1 MLHAA
6 LVDARMHPDELE
18 VTEPIVRRLVDEQ
31 FPQWRDL
38 PLRAVS
44 WGTVNAVYRLG
55 ADLCLRVPRR
65 AVWAAALEQEVR
77 WLPVLAPSL
86 PVPIPAPVALG
97 APSGDYPAAWAVYTW
112 LDGTPMLEAQRVD
125 QTAIAGELAGFVQAM
140 QRIDVPPD
148 APASNRRVPLA
159 ALDEPVRASISGLA
173 TDGIDI
179 VAVTT
184 AWEQAL
190 AAPSWSGSRVWMHG
204 DLMPTNLLVRGD
216 GGLAGVLDF
225 GVCTTGDPACESLL
239 AWMTLTTSSRPRYRE
254 LVGID
259 DAAWARARGWA
270 LAFAVLAA
278 PYYRRTFPAFA
289 GVARRAI
296 AEVLVENLG

>member
-1 MLHAA
+1 
-6 LVDARMHPDELE
+6 MHLDELE
-18 VTEPIVRRLVDEQ
+18 VTEPLVRRLIDEQ

-44 WGTVNAVYRLG
+44 WGTVNTVYRLG
-55 ADLCLRVPRR
+55 ADLCVRVPRR
-65 AVWAAALEQEVR
+65 AEWAAALEQEVR

-86 PVPIPAPVALG
+86 PVPIPEPVASG
-97 APSGDYPAAWAVYTW
+97 APSHEYPVAWAVYTW
-112 LDGTPMLEAQRVD
+112 LDGTPMLEAQHVD
-125 QTAIAGELAGFVQAM
+125 QAAIAEELAAFVAAM

-148 APASNRRVPLA
+148 PPASNRSVPLA
-159 ALDEPVRASISGLA
+159 VLEAPVRASIPRLA
-173 TDGIDI
+173 PDGIDL
-179 VAVTT
+179 VEVTKV
-184 AWEQAL
+184 WEQTL
-190 AAPSWSGSRVWMHG
+190 AAPSWSGTPVWLHG

-225 GVCTTGDPACESLL
+225 GVCTAGDPACESLL
-239 AWMTLTTSSRPRYRE
+239 AWMTLTSSSRACYRE
-254 LVGID
+254 LVGVD

-289 GVARRAI
+289 GVARTAI
-296 AEVLVENLG
+296 AEVLGESLG

>member
-1 MLHAA
+1 
-6 LVDARMHPDELE
+6 MHPDELE
-18 VTEPIVRRLVDEQ
+18 VTEPIIRRLIDEQ

-44 WGTVNAVYRLG
+44 RGTVNAVYRLG
-55 ADLCLRVPRR
+55 TDLCVRVPRR
-65 AVWAAALEQEVR
+65 AEWAAALEQEVR

-86 PVPIPAPVALG
+86 PVPVPEPVALG
-97 APSGDYPAAWAVYTW
+97 ARSGVYPVAWAVYTW
-112 LDGTPMLEAQRVD
+112 LDGTPMLDAQRVD
-125 QTAIAGELAGFVQAM
+125 HSAIAEELAGFVKAM

-148 APASNRRVPLA
+148 PPASNRRLPLA
-159 ALDEPVRASISGLA
+159 AFDEPVRASISGLA
-173 TDGIDI
+173 PDGIDI

-190 AAPSWSGSRVWMHG
+190 GAPSWSGSPVWMHG
-204 DLMPTNLLVRGD
+204 DLMPTNLLVLGD
-216 GGLAGVLDF
+216 GSLAGVLDF
-225 GVCTTGDPACESLL
+225 GACTTGDPACESLL
-239 AWMTLTTSSRPRYRE
+239 AWMTLTAPARARYRE
-254 LVGID
+254 LVGLD

-270 LAFAVLAA
+270 LSFAVLAA

-296 AEVLVENLG
+296 AEVLAESLG

>member
-1 MLHAA
+1 
-6 LVDARMHPDELE
+6 MHPDELE
-18 VTEPIVRRLVDEQ
+18 VTEPIVRRLIDEQ
-31 FPQWRDL
+31 FPKWRGL
-38 PLRAVS
+38 PLRAGS

-55 ADLCLRVPRR
+55 ADLCARVPRR
-65 AVWAAALEQEVR
+65 AEWAAALEQEMR
-77 WLPVLAPSL
+77 WLPLLAPSL
-86 PVPIPAPVALG
+86 PARIPEPVAPG
-97 APSGDYPAAWAVYTW
+97 APSAEYPVTWAVYTW

-125 QTAIAGELAGFVQAM
+125 QLAIAEELAGFVEAM

-148 APASNRRVPLA
+148 PPVSNRHVPLA
-159 ALDEPVRASISGLA
+159 ALDVPVRASISGLA
-173 TDGIDI
+173 ADGIEI

-190 AAPSWSGSRVWMHG
+190 AAPSWSGSPVWVHG
-204 DLMPTNLLVRGD
+204 DLMPTNLLVRAD

-239 AWMTLTTSSRPRYRE
+239 AWMTLTSSSRARYRE
-254 LVGID
+254 LVGVD

-296 AEVLVENLG
+296 AEVLADDLG